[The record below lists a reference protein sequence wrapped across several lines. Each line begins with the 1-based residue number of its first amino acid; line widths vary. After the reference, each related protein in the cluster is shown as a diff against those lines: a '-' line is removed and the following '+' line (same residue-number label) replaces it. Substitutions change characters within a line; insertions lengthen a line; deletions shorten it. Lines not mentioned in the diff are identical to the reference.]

1 MTKVPTDRGFVAI
14 TELPDGTKDV
24 EVFAGRAGSKL
35 TSLFARHSGIDEVF
49 VAPDTPLAGSGKVRT
64 TYDVCEV
71 FWDEAAQRL
80 TVRQPVATPG
90 LMA

>member
-14 TELPDGTKDV
+14 TELSDGTKNV
-24 EVFAGRAGSKL
+24 EVFAGRTGSKL
-35 TSLFARHSGIDEVF
+35 TSLFARHSGIAEVF
-49 VAPDTPLAGSGKVRT
+49 VAPGTPLARSGDIRT
-64 TYDVCEV
+64 THDVCEV
-71 FWDEAAQRL
+71 FWDEDEQRL